1 MEPTF
6 PNLGLELPRETDG
19 SQKPEPMLPNRRT
32 SGSEDEELMIPNVGP
47 MLPAGS
53 QFEELLV
60 SKRWNQYFPIL
71 GAHVPSS
78 RN

>member
-1 MEPTF
+1 MSS
-6 PNLGLELPRETDG
+6 LLEELMVP
-19 SQKPEPMLPNRRT
+19 QMLEPMLPNLRT
-32 SGSEDEELMIPNVGP
+32 SGSEFEELMIPKVGP

-60 SKRWNQYFPIL
+60 AKRWNQYFPIS